1 MRVLYAVIIGL
12 FVVSGSSAGESKLKT
27 TCSPCHDSIETEEVT
42 EPDFQSIRA
51 RDENNRVRGIDFW
64 ASGNEPFWM
73 FEIDSEG
80 KTKFSLHGR
89 LDVVIETPVPSADTE
104 KKTITYKSGENNIE
118 IILIK
123 ENCADDMSGE
133 KFTFNTVI
141 NLKNTVFKGCG
152 KFLVFNKNPLLKSD
166 IGRLNDIWA
175 LEKCM
180 GEDVNPSVLE
190 KGTPLLEIHL
200 NEGRIMGNN
209 SCNEFSGIVDA
220 DDTAIKFDRIISTK
234 MFCPGSM
241 EFQFM
246 DALRKVNKWEISG
259 MRLFLKF
266 NEENYLVFR
275 KID

>member
-1 MRVLYAVIIGL
+1 MRVLYSVIIGL
-12 FVVSGSSAGESKLKT
+12 FALSGISAGESKFKT
-27 TCSPCHDSIETEEVT
+27 TDFPCRDSIETEEVT

-64 ASGNEPFWM
+64 ASGNEPFWLL
-73 FEIDSEG
+73 EIDSEG
-80 KTKFSLHGR
+80 ITKFSLHGR
-89 LDVVIETPVPSADTE
+89 LDVVFETPEPSADTE

-118 IILIK
+118 ITLIK

-133 KFTFNTVI
+133 KFSFNTVI
-141 NLKNTVFKGCG
+141 NFKNTVFKGCG
-152 KFLVFNKNPLLKSD
+152 KYLVFNKNPLLKND

-200 NEGRIMGNN
+200 NEGRIIGNN
-209 SCNEFSGIVDA
+209 SCNEYSGIVDA
-220 DDTAIKFDRIISTK
+220 DDSAIKFDRIISTK

-241 EFQFM
+241 EYQFM

-275 KID
+275 KTD

>member
-12 FVVSGSSAGESKLKT
+12 FVVSGISAGESKFQTRDSL
-27 TCSPCHDSIETEEVT
+27 CHDTIETEEVT
-42 EPDFQSIRA
+42 EPDLQSIRV

-64 ASGNEPFWM
+64 ASGNEPFWIL
-73 FEIDSEG
+73 EIDLEG
-80 KTKFSLHGR
+80 NTKFSLHGR

-133 KFTFNTVI
+133 KFTFNTII

-152 KFLVFNKNPLLKSD
+152 KFLVFNKNPLLKND

-180 GEDVNPSVLE
+180 AEDVNPSVLE

-200 NEGRIMGNN
+200 NEGYIMGNN
-209 SCNEFSGIVDA
+209 SCNEFTGIVDA